1 MTAGPDSAPL
11 TKTPCGDGCRPGW
24 LGAPTKLGKRPKG
37 SLFLVIL
44 PKSRT
49 GIGLLGDSKKWGLGP
64 IEADY
69 RRRRPILQIQHHQR
83 FHRAPRSLPDSG
95 GLVLDAG
102 AEQDRRWGK
111 AMREPACACAR
122 LSPGTGTQR
131 QSGRW
136 RWYCVPGNGGR
147 HYLQNTAALSRAGF
161 HGAEAVEE
169 TKPALV
175 KTLRHALT
183 LTDCVLVHNSSPYTS
198 KANVPCAVWCFCPA
212 WPPTLFLKSNDHQST
227 LQLAREQTPWMTR
240 PQPAKISSSTHTM
253 LPYTHS
259 TPP

>member
-111 AMREPACACAR
+111 AIREPACAPVSRQAQELMRGREGDGVR
-122 LSPGTGTQR
+122 LVCRAVVISR
-131 QSGRW
+131 QPP
-136 RWYCVPGNGGR
+136 VPCWISSGGR
-147 HYLQNTAALSRAGF
+147 G
-161 HGAEAVEE
+161 
-169 TKPALV
+169 
-175 KTLRHALT
+175 
-183 LTDCVLVHNSSPYTS
+183 
-198 KANVPCAVWCFCPA
+198 
-212 WPPTLFLKSNDHQST
+212 
-227 LQLAREQTPWMTR
+227 
-240 PQPAKISSSTHTM
+240 
-253 LPYTHS
+253 
-259 TPP
+259 